1 MWAEVCK
8 ARSLGEGVD
17 VCTTERRGHG
27 TELAK
32 EAALAGYDRVVAI
45 GGDGTI
51 NEVMNGLVGT
61 STALAVVPAGTGN
74 DWVRTVGIPTD
85 PVQAWEVATNGRVSE
100 TDVGEAVGHRYF
112 INVAG
117 VGFDAE
123 VVRRIEEA
131 RGLQARLGP
140 TPRYLAAV
148 LGTFFGYR
156 GADVAAT
163 IDGDE
168 RQLDK
173 MFLMA
178 IAVAKFY
185 GSGMM
190 IAPHAEIDDGSLD
203 LVWGADIRMLELLG
217 LMKRIF
223 VGNHLSHPKISS
235 ARCSEVSLK
244 SETPLPFHLD
254 GDVVGA
260 LPVTFKVHKK
270 ALKIIVPEGK

>member
-1 MWAEVCK
+1 MWAEVSEACT
-8 ARSLGEGVD
+8 LGENVD
-17 VCTTERRGHG
+17 VCTTEKQGHG

-32 EAALAGYDRVVAI
+32 EAALAGYDRVVAV

-51 NEVMNGLVGT
+51 NEVMNGLFGT
-61 STALAVVPAGTGN
+61 DTALAVVPAGTGN
-74 DWVRTVGIPTD
+74 DWIRTVGIPID
-85 PVQAWEVATNGRVSE
+85 PVKAWEVATNGRVSE

-123 VVRRIEEA
+123 VARRVKVA
-131 RGLQARLGP
+131 RGLLARLGP

-156 GADVAAT
+156 GADVIAT
-163 IDGDE
+163 IDGEE
-168 RQLDK
+168 RPLDK

-178 IAVAKFY
+178 IAVAKYY

-190 IAPHAEIDDGSLD
+190 IAPQAEIDDGALD

-223 VGNHLSHPKISS
+223 GGRHLSHPKISTE
-235 ARCSEVSLK
+235 RCSEVTLNSD
-244 SETPLPFHLD
+244 TPLPFHID
-254 GDVVGA
+254 GDVAGT
-260 LPVTFKVHKK
+260 LPVTFKVHRK